1 MIDFSHG
8 NCLKEHIRQKDV
20 AESVSKQISQGSKTI
35 FGVMIES
42 FLEEGFQTVNTNQP
56 LIYGK
61 SITDACLNWED
72 SVLII
77 KKLADAVDTRF

>member
-1 MIDFSHG
+1 LI
-8 NCLKEHIRQKDV
+8 CLKEHILQKDV

-42 FLEEGFQTVNTNQP
+42 FLEEGFQIVKKNQP